1 MEGRVTPVTACY
13 KNSQGHKII
22 NGYTLVNKLGQGSFG
37 KVKVCTREG
46 LQFAVKIFNK
56 AILRRRRE
64 FMKNEKGGMKFHTAL
79 DDVMKEVE
87 IMRRLTHKNVVR
99 LVEVLDDSENDKLYL
114 IVDLCAKGPLLQW
127 HSSTRV
133 FTCTLAPV
141 LTDDVLRRLL
151 RGMFLGLDYRNSHSV
166 HYNCIA
172 HRDIKPQN
180 ILVTSNDTVKICDF
194 GQAMTCDSTDLT
206 AKTVGTIQF
215 FPPECCG
222 GKGYAATSEHFS
234 AMAADVWAMG
244 LTLYAMVFKELPF
257 FADTF
262 LEVMEAIQRFHL
274 TFSRPVSR
282 EIQYFLERLLDPNP
296 RTRAKIWELIQH
308 PWIAKPQPPPRPSS
322 PALKLMLRFALMV
335 DCRQKRLCRRWR
347 LRVRQRR
354 GPVEVYRRFDR

>member
-1 MEGRVTPVTACY
+1 MEGRLTPVTACY
-13 KNSQGHKII
+13 KNSLGHKIV

-46 LQFAVKIFNK
+46 QQFAVKIFNK

-64 FMKNEKGGMKFHTAL
+64 FMKNDRGGMKFHTAL

-87 IMRRLTHKNVVR
+87 IMRRFSHNNVVR

-133 FTCTLAPV
+133 FTCTFAPQ
-141 LTDDVLRRLL
+141 LTDDILRRLL

-180 ILVTSNDTVKICDF
+180 ILVTADNTVKVCDF
-194 GQAMTCDSTDLT
+194 GQAMICDGSDLT
-206 AKTVGTIQF
+206 VKTVGTIQF

-222 GKGYAATSEHFS
+222 SKR
-234 AMAADVWAMG
+234 
-244 LTLYAMVFKELPF
+244 TLS
-257 FADTF
+257 D
-262 LEVMEAIQRFHL
+262 
-274 TFSRPVSR
+274 S
-282 EIQYFLERLLDPNP
+282 
-296 RTRAKIWELIQH
+296 
-308 PWIAKPQPPPRPSS
+308 
-322 PALKLMLRFALMV
+322 
-335 DCRQKRLCRRWR
+335 
-347 LRVRQRR
+347 
-354 GPVEVYRRFDR
+354 